1 MRWGQAF
8 PYILC
13 SSSSLKYLDNSIWC
27 TFPELFCRCES
38 LPPSHQIELTAS
50 CFWTVVLEK
59 TIESPLDSKE
69 IQPVHPKGNQPWIFI
84 GRTDAKAEAP
94 ILWPPDTKC
103 WLIGKDPDAGEDW
116 GQKKGV
122 TEDEMVVGHRWLNG
136 HEFEQAPGD
145 EEEQGSLACC
155 SPWGGKESKR
165 TEQLNNSNNYLYTWV
180 YFSCNIWW
188 KCHIMAFCWAFLINF
203 MCWHHIDSLWFA
215 MVGVSIPG
223 NSTNFICWI
232 YPNIFNK
239 YTTKHPPRR

>member
-103 WLIGKDPDAGEDW
+103 WLTGKDLDAGEDW

-145 EEEQGSLACC
+145 GEGQRSLVCC
-155 SPWGGKESKR
+155 NLWG
-165 TEQLNNSNNYLYTWV
+165 L
-180 YFSCNIWW
+180 
-188 KCHIMAFCWAFLINF
+188 
-203 MCWHHIDSLWFA
+203 
-215 MVGVSIPG
+215 
-223 NSTNFICWI
+223 
-232 YPNIFNK
+232 
-239 YTTKHPPRR
+239 